1 MARLDRAYELKC
13 FKEKLL
19 GMITCYVVRGK
30 RVKTHHHPTFYVLKT
45 IEAPSRNSY

>member
-1 MARLDRAYELKC
+1 MARLDRAYVLKY

-30 RVKTHHHPTFYVLKT
+30 TVKSHHHPIFYELKT